1 MLDERAPIF
10 ENLQQL
16 VDYANRSTGGEV
28 VLAGGCF
35 DPLHAGHVRYLNEAK
50 GHGRFLV
57 VALHDDQSTR
67 RLKGTGRPVVP
78 AADRAVIIASLK
90 MVDAV
95 LLLGDDGLH
104 AVLRALAPAVYA
116 RGDGHAVG
124 AETAGAAGTRI
135 VTVGGPKLRSSS
147 DVVSAL
153 RRGAQR
159 KDDA

>member
-16 VDYANRSTGGEV
+16 ADYANHRAQGDV
-28 VLAGGCF
+28 VLCEGCF
-35 DPLHAGHVRYLNEAK
+35 DPLHVGHVRYLNGARK
-50 GHGRFLV
+50 HGRFLV
-57 VALHDDQSTR
+57 VALHDDQSTG

-95 LLLGDDGLH
+95 LLVEDDGVH
-104 AVLRALAPAVYA
+104 AVLQALAPAVYA
-116 RGDGHAVG
+116 RGDGRAAG
-124 AETAGAAGTRI
+124 AGTAETRV
-135 VTVGGPKLRSSS
+135 VTVGGPKSHSSS

-153 RRGAQR
+153 RRGGQR